1 MRKITSFVLSVI
13 MLLSVCGL
21 CFPVSAAPEGTAIN
35 SADDFL
41 NMAAEGTYYL
51 NADITVN
58 ASYANAFKGTFD
70 GNGHTVTVTVPMF
83 ADFSGTV
90 KNLTIAGEVYVTDAN
105 AAAFAVRSSNG
116 IIAENVTNNASV
128 TVLGTGIIAA
138 GLVCEDV
145 ATQTDKKNPPSSFT
159 NVVNNGEIYVESAAG
174 LKPTA
179 AGLVAFAD
187 SVIFTNCTNN
197 AKVTAN
203 GVCARAAGI
212 CARVSPVK
220 GTNNA
225 EAYSC
230 VNNGDITSVESYLD
244 TDGVSV
250 GSGAAET
257 AGIFA
262 NVGVKN
268 NVGIYRAW
276 GCVNN
281 GTIKG
286 TYRTSGIIGYA
297 YGSGTNQYAD
307 IQFCINTGD
316 LYYGRVKSNDGNV
329 HDWCGPFIGYTNTPF
344 TTVKYNIDLGAY
356 IRDPQ
361 AINLNPG
368 MCFFGCS
375 NADVMQCDVVGNYVM
390 NKESLVYY
398 TYASSDSNAAQR
410 HLISEVD
417 GILPVT
423 LEDVKSGKIAYEI
436 NTLAAADEF
445 GFAEGYAFY
454 QNLGSD
460 NIPTVDST
468 HGWVVLSGGTYVNGS
483 PEADTTAEATT
494 EAPTT
499 EAPVETTKAP
509 EETEAPTTEAPA
521 VETEAPA
528 QTEAPADTEPAKS
541 GCGSFVAGGVA
552 ILAILGTAL
561 VIKKR
566 D

>member
-1 MRKITSFVLSVI
+1 MRKIMSCVLSVI
-13 MLLSVCGL
+13 MVLSVFGA
-21 CFPVSAAPEGTAIN
+21 CFSVSAATEGTAIN

-41 NMAAEGTYYL
+41 NMAAEGVYYL

-58 ASYANAFKGTFD
+58 VSYPNAFNGTFD

-90 KNLTIAGEVYVTDAN
+90 KNLTIAGEVYSTDAD
-105 AAAFAVRSSNG
+105 AAAFAVLSSNG
-116 IIAENVTNNASV
+116 VIAENVTNNASV
-128 TVLGTGIIAA
+128 TVLGTGLIAA
-138 GLVCEDV
+138 GFIATDK
-145 ATQTDKKNPPSSFT
+145 ATQTAKTNPASTYT
-159 NVVNNGEIYVESAAG
+159 NVVNNGEVYIESAAG

-187 SVIFTNCTNN
+187 SAIFTGCVNN

-203 GVCARAAGI
+203 GACARAAGI

-220 GTNNA
+220 STNVA
-225 EAYSC
+225 EAYNC

-244 TDGVSV
+244 ADGVSV
-250 GSGAAET
+250 GTGASET

-262 NVGVKN
+262 NVGVKS
-268 NVGIYRAW
+268 NVGVYRVW

-286 TYRTSGIIGYA
+286 TYRTSAMIGYA
-297 YGSGTNQYAD
+297 YGSGSNQYVD

-316 LYYGRVKSNDGNV
+316 LYYGRTASNDGNV
-329 HDWCGPFIGYTNTPF
+329 HDWCSPFVGYTNTPF
-344 TTVKYNIDLGAY
+344 TTVKYNIDLGSY

-368 MCFFGCS
+368 MCFIGCS
-375 NADVMQCDVVGNYVM
+375 NADVMQCDVVGNYLV
-390 NKESLVYY
+390 NKASFEYY

-410 HLISEVD
+410 HLITEVD
-417 GILPVT
+417 GILPTT
-423 LEDVKSGKIAYEI
+423 LEEVKSGKVAYEI

-454 QNLGSD
+454 QNIGSD
-460 NIPTVDST
+460 NLPTVDNT
-468 HGWVVLSGGTYVNGS
+468 HGWVVLSGSTYVNGS
-483 PEADTTAEATT
+483 AEPETT
-494 EAPTT
+494 EAPAT
-499 EAPVETTKAP
+499 EAPVE
-509 EETEAPTTEAPA
+509 TTEAPA
-521 VETEAPA
+521 VETEAPVEETEA
-528 QTEAPADTEPAKS
+528 PAVETEAPAATEAPADTEPAKS

>member
-21 CFPVSAAPEGTAIN
+21 CFSVSAAPEGTAIN
-35 SADDFL
+35 SADDFF

-51 NADITVN
+51 NADIAVN
-58 ASYANAFKGTFD
+58 ATYANAFKGTFD

-90 KNLTIAGEVYVTDAN
+90 KNLTIAGEVYVTDAD
-105 AAAFAVRSSNG
+105 AAAFAVLSSNG
-116 IIAENVTNNASV
+116 VIAENVTNNASV
-128 TVLGTGIIAA
+128 TVLGTGLLAA
-138 GLVCEDV
+138 GFVATDK
-145 ATQTDKKNPPSSFT
+145 ATQTSKNNPASTYT
-159 NVVNNGEIYVESAAG
+159 NCVNNGEIYVESAAG

-179 AGLVAFAD
+179 AGFVAFAD
-187 SVIFTNCTNN
+187 SIVLTNCTNN
-197 AKVTAN
+197 GKVTAN
-203 GVCARAAGI
+203 GACARAAGF
-212 CARVSPVK
+212 CGRVSPVK

-225 EAYSC
+225 EAYNC

-244 TDGVSV
+244 ADGVAL
-250 GSGAAET
+250 GTGASET

-262 NVGVKN
+262 NVGVKS

-297 YGSGTNQYAD
+297 YGSSSNQYAD

-316 LYYGRVKSNDGNV
+316 LYYGRTASNDGNV
-329 HDWCGPFIGYTNTPF
+329 HDWCAPFIGYTNTPF
-344 TTVKYNIDLGAY
+344 TTVKYNIDTAAY

-361 AINLNPG
+361 AVNLNPG
-368 MCFFGCS
+368 MCFIGCS
-375 NADVMQCDVVGNYVM
+375 SADVMQCDVKGNYLM
-390 NKESLVYY
+390 NKDSFAYY
-398 TYASSDSNAAQR
+398 TYASSESNAAQR
-410 HLISEVD
+410 HLITEID
-417 GILPVT
+417 GILSVT
-423 LEDVKSGKIAYEI
+423 LEDIKSGKIAYEI
-436 NTLAAADEF
+436 NTLAVVDEF

-460 NIPTVDST
+460 NLPTVDNT
-468 HGWVVLSGGTYVNGS
+468 HGWVVLSGSSYVNGS
-483 PEADTTAEATT
+483 ADAETT
-494 EAPTT
+494 EAPAT
-499 EAPVETTKAP
+499 EAPVETTEAP
-509 EETEAPTTEAPA
+509 AQETEAPVEETEAPA

>member
-1 MRKITSFVLSVI
+1 MRKTLSFVLCVA
-13 MLLSVCGL
+13 MLLSACV
-21 CFPVSAAPEGTAIN
+21 FAIPANAAPEGTAIN
-35 SADDFL
+35 TADEFL

-58 ASYANAFKGTFD
+58 VSYPNAFKGTFD
-70 GNGHTVTVTVPMF
+70 GNGHTVTVAVPMF

-90 KNLTIAGEVYVTDAN
+90 KNLTIAGQVYSTDAD
-105 AAAFAVRSSNG
+105 AAAFAVLSSNG
-116 IIAENVTNNASV
+116 MIAENVTNNASV
-128 TVLGTGIIAA
+128 TVLGTGLLAA
-138 GLVCEDV
+138 GFVCTDK
-145 ATQTDKKNPPSSFT
+145 ATQTSKNNPPSTYT
-159 NVVNNGEIYVESAAG
+159 NCVNNGEIYIESAAG

-179 AGLVAFAD
+179 AGFVAFAD
-187 SVIFTNCTNN
+187 SIIFTNCTNN

-203 GVCARAAGI
+203 GACARAAGI

-225 EAYSC
+225 EAYNC

-250 GSGAAET
+250 GTGASET

-262 NVGVKN
+262 NVGVKS

-276 GCVNN
+276 GCINN

-297 YGSGTNQYAD
+297 YGSGSNQFAD

-316 LYYGRVKSNDGNV
+316 LYYGRTASNDGNV
-329 HDWCGPFIGYTNTPF
+329 HDWCAPFIGYTNTPF
-344 TTVKYNIDLGAY
+344 TTVKYNIDTATY
-356 IRDPQ
+356 TRDPQ
-361 AINLNPG
+361 AVNLNPG
-368 MCFFGCS
+368 MCFIGCS
-375 NADVMQCDVVGNYVM
+375 SADVMQCDIKGNYLM
-390 NKESLVYY
+390 NKDSFTYY

-410 HLISEVD
+410 HLISEID
-417 GILPVT
+417 GIFSVT

-454 QNLGSD
+454 QNIGSD
-460 NIPTVDST
+460 NLPTVDAT
-468 HGWVVLSGGTYVNGS
+468 HGVVVLSGGNYVNGTAE
-483 PEADTTAEATT
+483 PEAT
-494 EAPTT
+494 EAPATEAPVETT
-499 EAPVETTKAP
+499 EAPVETTEAP
-509 EETEAPTTEAPA
+509 VEETEAPAA
-521 VETEAPA
+521 TEAPA
-528 QTEAPADTEPAKS
+528 QTEAPEDTEPTKS